1 MTPVRKWFI
10 VCFVLGLCFW
20 LVLDNLAI
28 GSSFGRFVLSREWQ
42 NTPLTII
49 RLDTLFDYVET
60 EDYLEGVHKPMSEL
74 VERHGGKVPTISA
87 VRFEELCDSRA
98 NWQQVFV
105 YEIDQGKE
113 FSKIATSVKYRDLQS
128 TNASI
133 LRASA
138 EIAIQSNWGVQD
150 SRTHL
155 MLIIET
161 RYVDQ
166 ADVVTSAIAK
176 TVEDHPGL
184 EIVLARKAFSLTGKR
199 NFDPDLVLIVAFDEL
214 IDLEDWN
221 ESITTQSELAI
232 LNADLDRV
240 QAFLLNPLK

>member
-1 MTPVRKWFI
+1 MTPVRKWII
-10 VCFVLGLCFW
+10 VCLVFCLCFW

-42 NTPLTII
+42 STPLTIV
-49 RLDTLFDYVET
+49 RLDTLYDYVET
-60 EDYLEGVHKPMSEL
+60 EDYLEGVHKPLSEL
-74 VERHGGKVPTISA
+74 VERHGGRVPKISA

-105 YEIDQGKE
+105 YGIEQGKE

-138 EIAIQSNWGVQD
+138 EIAIQSNWDVD
-150 SRTHL
+150 NSRRHL

-161 RYVDQ
+161 RYDDQ
-166 ADVVTSAIAK
+166 ADVITSAIAR
-176 TVEDHPGL
+176 TIGRHPRL
-184 EIVLARKAFSLTGKR
+184 QIVLAENAFSLTGKR
-199 NFDPDLVLIVAFDEL
+199 NFAPDVVLIIAFDEL
-214 IDLEDWN
+214 SDLENWFG
-221 ESITTQSELAI
+221 SITTRSELAI
-232 LNADLDRV
+232 LNAYLDRV
-240 QAFLLNPLK
+240 QAFLLNPTN